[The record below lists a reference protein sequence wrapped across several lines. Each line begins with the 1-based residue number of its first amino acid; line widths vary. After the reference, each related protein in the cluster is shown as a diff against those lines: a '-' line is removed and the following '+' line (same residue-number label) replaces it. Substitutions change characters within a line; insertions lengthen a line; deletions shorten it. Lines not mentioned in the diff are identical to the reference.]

1 MASLQFKWLFV
12 WDVLQ
17 RNMQYKQETAINVVQ
32 EIKTQT
38 SENALIMSI
47 LSTFPV
53 WNLNLA
59 VLLVLLTFRVQFQRT
74 LACTWDVNYI
84 RSHHWH
90 NAFRCST
97 FNALTQPLYWGSRC
111 RSTGPSAHLTQWHH
125 KILCARDRENSQDW
139 LQIARVQVVAIPYP
153 RKARFLMYVK

>member
-1 MASLQFKWLFV
+1 
-12 WDVLQ
+12 
-17 RNMQYKQETAINVVQ
+17 MQYKQETAINVVQ

-74 LACTWDVNYI
+74 LACT
-84 RSHHWH
+84 
-90 NAFRCST
+90 
-97 FNALTQPLYWGSRC
+97 
-111 RSTGPSAHLTQWHH
+111 
-125 KILCARDRENSQDW
+125 
-139 LQIARVQVVAIPYP
+139 
-153 RKARFLMYVK
+153 